1 MISGVV
7 LLILTGV
14 CWVGIAVVVEKAAR
28 ERLDLD
34 FIQFASSALIALA
47 AGGAILFHSPPGG
60 AWGMRVL
67 ICGAVFLAGSCNFLM
82 LSLMRRAMR
91 QGSEGAVWGL
101 VQSAMIAPF
110 LMGMVLFGVEPTP
123 MRLTGIV
130 LVLIGILLFSRK
142 RRETGRAGSYRWL
155 VPAFAAF
162 AASGLAQCFANL
174 PSYWRECTM
183 SSEWRACLVQLGTMA
198 AFGMALPFRRKK
210 LRPEGTWSAVLLLA
224 AVQILALF
232 FFFYRGLNRVAEQGC
247 GSIGYPVAQGC
258 SIVGFLVFEMIVRK
272 KKGSVL
278 LFAAAAA
285 VCCGILLLVL

>member
-47 AGGAILFHSPPGG
+47 AGGAMLFHSPPGG

-67 ICGAVFLAGSCNFLM
+67 ICGSVFLAGCCNFLM

-91 QGSEGAVWGL
+91 QGSEGAVWGI

-142 RRETGRAGSYRWL
+142 RRETGRAGSYVWL

-174 PSYWRECTM
+174 PSYWRECAM
-183 SSEWRACLVQLGTMA
+183 SSEWRACLVQLGTMT

-232 FFFYRGLNRVAEQGC
+232 FFFYRGLNLVAEQGC
-247 GSIGYPVAQGC
+247 GSIGYPVAQGS
-258 SIVGFLVFEMIVRK
+258 SIVGFLVFEMLVRK
-272 KKGSVL
+272 KEGSVL

>member
-47 AGGAILFHSPPGG
+47 AGGAMLFHSPPGG

-67 ICGAVFLAGSCNFLM
+67 ICGSVFLAGCCNFLM

-91 QGSEGAVWGL
+91 QGSEGAVWGI

-142 RRETGRAGSYRWL
+142 RRETGRAGSYVWL

-174 PSYWRECTM
+174 PSYWRECAM
-183 SSEWRACLVQLGTMA
+183 SSEWRACLVQLGTMT
-198 AFGMALPFRRKK
+198 AFWMALPFRRKK
-210 LRPEGTWSAVLLLA
+210 LRPEGTSSAVLLLA

-232 FFFYRGLNRVAEQGC
+232 FFFYRGLNLVAEQGC
-247 GSIGYPVAQGC
+247 GSIGYPVAQGS
-258 SIVGFLVFEMIVRK
+258 SIVGFLVFEMLVRK
-272 KKGSVL
+272 KEGSVL

>member
-67 ICGAVFLAGSCNFLM
+67 ICGSVFLAGCCNFLM

-91 QGSEGAVWGL
+91 QGSEGAVWGI

-174 PSYWRECTM
+174 PSYWRECAM
-183 SSEWRACLVQLGTMA
+183 SSEWRACLVQLGTMT

-232 FFFYRGLNRVAEQGC
+232 FFFYHGLNLVAEQGC
-247 GSIGYPVAQGC
+247 GSIGYPVAQGS
-258 SIVGFLVFEMIVRK
+258 SIVGFLVFEMLVRK
-272 KKGSVL
+272 KEGSVL